1 MRIALLAIG
10 LLLVPILTV
19 KLYAQEGVK
28 FGKISATDF
37 DVKSPVIDSN
47 TNAVILSDVGSSK
60 IDGNNSGSFS
70 LIHKRS
76 TRIKVLNKKGFDA
89 ANISIELYVSGN
101 NEERLS
107 DLKAV
112 TYNLENGVVQQ
123 TKLEASNVFKE
134 KLNKNWNARKF
145 TFPNLKEGSIIEY
158 SYTIESDFFNFL
170 KPWEFQGNYPRL
182 YTQYTVN
189 IPEFFQ
195 YVFLSQ
201 GYFPLKNTKKD
212 FFKTYSIS
220 DANGTQATEHYSLP
234 GSETQNSW
242 SATNVPAIKEEP
254 FTSTTDNYISKLDF
268 QLSKIQFPNGV
279 PKDIMGNWATTSE
292 QLLKSEDFGAGLSK
306 PNIWLNDEVKK
317 ATAGT
322 ASGMDAARGIYAFV
336 RDNFTKTQ
344 NSGAYL
350 SDNTT
355 LKDVF
360 RKKSGNVAE
369 INILLI
375 AMLRQAG
382 LTADPVL
389 LSTRSHGFA
398 HPFYPLMSKYNYT
411 ICCLKIDGQT
421 YYLDATQPNMGFSH
435 LPLQCYNGPAF
446 VVASSPQNISFESDS
461 LTESKSTLIFVVN
474 DSASKGLAGAYSETP
489 GYYES
494 MQLRN
499 ALATK
504 EVNEYFKETEKGYSF
519 PMKFSEFQIDSLKKY
534 DYPVSVRYQM
544 KMDLGKE
551 DLIYFN
557 PMFSEG

>member
-317 ATAGT
+317 LPPVRLRVWMPQGVFMLLCGIILPKPKTAGPIC
-322 ASGMDAARGIYAFV
+322 R
-336 RDNFTKTQ
+336 
-344 NSGAYL
+344 
-350 SDNTT
+350 
-355 LKDVF
+355 
-360 RKKSGNVAE
+360 
-369 INILLI
+369 
-375 AMLRQAG
+375 
-382 LTADPVL
+382 
-389 LSTRSHGFA
+389 
-398 HPFYPLMSKYNYT
+398 T
-411 ICCLKIDGQT
+411 I
-421 YYLDATQPNMGFSH
+421 PH
-435 LPLQCYNGPAF
+435 
-446 VVASSPQNISFESDS
+446 
-461 LTESKSTLIFVVN
+461 
-474 DSASKGLAGAYSETP
+474 
-489 GYYES
+489 
-494 MQLRN
+494 
-499 ALATK
+499 
-504 EVNEYFKETEKGYSF
+504 
-519 PMKFSEFQIDSLKKY
+519 
-534 DYPVSVRYQM
+534 
-544 KMDLGKE
+544 
-551 DLIYFN
+551 
-557 PMFSEG
+557 